1 MENFAQK
8 IGSLVNFDTFEKP
21 PRDTKKVS
29 RLTIICGE
37 MVKSVD
43 VKNKFSQLNDKKFY
57 FPDGIVSLPFY
68 HPILLK
74 IEKFKQKKVK
84 N

>member
-1 MENFAQK
+1 
-8 IGSLVNFDTFEKP
+8 
-21 PRDTKKVS
+21 
-29 RLTIICGE
+29 